1 MRMSFHQL
9 FQLDAPPG
17 MISPRVHVQI
27 GSVEMAPGDAF
38 GGGVNIDGVDL
49 IHLAGK
55 DFDVEIEE
63 EVHVIKRLY
72 K

>member
-1 MRMSFHQL
+1 
-9 FQLDAPPG
+9 
-17 MISPRVHVQI
+17 
-27 GSVEMAPGDAF
+27 MAPGDAF

-63 EVHVIKRLY
+63 EVHVIKGLY
-72 K
+72 N